1 MTKALHKFHE
11 EATTMSVVD
20 NFDEWKSYLSKRI
33 HQAESMGI
41 SPDDIQKAANRIGDF
56 LADNVEPDIRE
67 NQLLKELWVNS
78 SEQEQQSIANALVK
92 MLDK

>member
-1 MTKALHKFHE
+1 
-11 EATTMSVVD
+11 MSVVD

-41 SPDDIQKAANRIGDF
+41 SQEDIQKAATRIGDF

-78 SEQEQQSIANALVK
+78 SEQEQQAIANALVK